1 MNTRDQF
8 GNYLLLKKLSEDALG
23 ETFRAGKL
31 GKQGVERVILLRLFN
46 GQGLDGERLAQR
58 IQSRAPI
65 QQALKSPNLGLGL
78 DLGQVRGVP
87 YVAYDYISGKTLA
100 QLLEQAAKKHS
111 PIPLDHALLMS
122 ERLAL
127 GLAVAYETRMGDDRV
142 QHGFLTPHLVLV
154 SNEGELRLLGFEAS
168 TGLREAANHPLIKQ
182 SAGRYLAPEVLA
194 GDAPAKADD
203 VYSLGAILF
212 ELLTGRPLPISTAGG
227 QAALVD
233 QAVIAADGGNLHPEL
248 ANLLKRS
255 LVPREQ
261 RIGDA
266 VTWHKTLAKMMHE
279 GQYNPT
285 TFNLAFFMHNLF
297 REEIERETQELE
309 IEKTTAIPIPS
320 APALAPLPAKAPAP
334 SFGQSAAPATR
345 DSGVREDSSVFR
357 ERQSMESKPA
367 KNNNMLIAAGVG
379 GLLIL
384 GGVGYLMFGRGSATP
399 STPPTETSPAAPTV
413 EAEPKPPTASPEEI
427 QAQIQKVV
435 DDKVKSS
442 SAQYEEQLKTL
453 QKQLDDAKRAQTQ
466 QNAAAA
472 ITAPRP
478 ATLPASSTT
487 SAAVPAAGQS
497 AASAPANPPVENPA
511 ATSPAPPTSP
521 AAQAPAAENEPKP
534 GPTADTNTV
543 APAVPT
549 RPAGDVRPGD
559 LVTMGAGV
567 IPPKVARRASLRYPP
582 LAQRMRK
589 EANVVVRVLVDETG
603 RAADVQPTGRSAGFG
618 MDEAALDY
626 ARSCVFTPASKNGV
640 PVKMWMELK
649 VAFNLTGG

>member
-31 GKQGVERVILLRLFN
+31 GKQGVERVILLRVFN
-46 GQGLDGERLAQR
+46 GQGLDGERLVQR
-58 IQSRAPI
+58 IQSRAPL

-111 PIPLDHALLMS
+111 PIPLDHALLMT
-122 ERLAL
+122 ERIAL
-127 GLAVAYETRMGDDRV
+127 GLAVAYETRMGEERV
-142 QHGFLTPHLVLV
+142 QHGFLTPHLVIV
-154 SNEGELRLLGFEAS
+154 SNEGELRLIGFEAS
-168 TGLREAANHPLIKQ
+168 SGLREAANHPLIKQ

-194 GDAPAKADD
+194 GAPPAKADD

-212 ELLTGRPLPISTAGG
+212 ELLTGRSLPVSTAGG

-266 VTWHKTLAKMMHE
+266 VTWHKTLAKMMFE

-309 IEKTTAIPIPS
+309 IEKTTAIPIVAVPS
-320 APALAPLPAKAPAP
+320 AAPTPPKAQAP
-334 SFGQSAAPATR
+334 SFGQSGGSSARESVAREETQ
-345 DSGVREDSSVFR
+345 SGR
-357 ERQSMESKPA
+357 ERVASESKPA
-367 KNNNMLIAAGVG
+367 KNNTMLIAAGVG
-379 GLLIL
+379 VLAVL
-384 GGVGYLMFGRGSATP
+384 GVGGYFMFGRGPSASAPAVDAPLT
-399 STPPTETSPAAPTV
+399 AAPSDTAPAPV
-413 EAEPKPPTASPEEI
+413 GPTPEEI
-427 QAQIQKVV
+427 QAQIQKIV
-435 DDKVKSS
+435 DDKIKSS
-442 SAQYEEQLKTL
+442 SAQYEDQLKTL
-453 QKQLDDAKRAQTQ
+453 QKQLDDARKAQEQRAAVAANPAPKPATIPQVAAPTPSTTTAAPPPASATPAESATAVPPP
-466 QNAAAA
+466 AAA
-472 ITAPRP
+472 P
-478 ATLPASSTT
+478 AEAEAKPA
-487 SAAVPAAGQS
+487 
-497 AASAPANPPVENPA
+497 PPVETRPA
-511 ATSPAPPTSP
+511 AP
-521 AAQAPAAENEPKP
+521 
-534 GPTADTNTV
+534 V
-543 APAVPT
+543 
-549 RPAGDVRPGD
+549 RPAGDSTVRPGD

-567 IPPKVARRASLRYPP
+567 TPPKVVRRASLRYPP
-582 LAQRMRK
+582 LAQRMKK
-589 EANVVVRVLVDETG
+589 EATVTVRVLVDETG
-603 RAADVQPTGRSAGFG
+603 RAADVQATGSSAGFG
-618 MDEAALDY
+618 MDEAAMEY
-626 ARSCVFTPASKNGV
+626 ARGCAFTPASKNGV
-640 PVKMWMELK
+640 PVRMWMDLK

>member
-31 GKQGVERVILLRLFN
+31 GKQGVERVILLRVFN

-58 IQSRAPI
+58 IQSRAPL

-87 YVAYDYISGKTLA
+87 FVAYDYISGKTLA

-111 PIPLDHALLMS
+111 PIPLDHALLMT
-122 ERLAL
+122 ERIAL
-127 GLAVAYETRMGDDRV
+127 GLAVAYETRIGDERV
-142 QHGFLTPHLVLV
+142 QHGFLTPHLVIV

-168 TGLREAANHPLIKQ
+168 SGLREAANHPLIKQ
-182 SAGRYLAPEVLA
+182 STGRYLAPEVLA
-194 GDAPAKADD
+194 GAAPAKADD

-212 ELLTGRPLPISTAGG
+212 ELLTGRALPVSTAGG

-266 VTWHKTLAKMMHE
+266 VTWHKTLAKMMFE

-309 IEKTTAIPIPS
+309 IEKTTSIPVVAAAAPPS
-320 APALAPLPAKAPAP
+320 GPPGKPPAAP
-334 SFGQSAAPATR
+334 SFGQSGAGPAVR
-345 DSGVREDSSVFR
+345 DTAKHDDSAVFR
-357 ERQSMESKPA
+357 ERQAKESKSG

-384 GGVGYLMFGRGSATP
+384 GGVAYMMFGRG
-399 STPPTETSPAAPTV
+399 PAAPPEPAAATAPA
-413 EAEPKPPTASPEEI
+413 EATAGGVPEAAEEKAPTASPEEI
-427 QAQIQKVV
+427 QAQIQKIV
-435 DDKVKSS
+435 DDKIKTS
-442 SAQYEEQLKTL
+442 SAQYEEQLRTL
-453 QKQLDDAKRAQTQ
+453 QKQLDDAKRAQQ
-466 QNAAAA
+466 AAAVKP
-472 ITAPRP
+472 AP
-478 ATLPASSTT
+478 LP
-487 SAAVPAAGQS
+487 SAPPP
-497 AASAPANPPVENPA
+497 SAPATTQTAAAPPPAETTSVAPSTPPLNP
-511 ATSPAPPTSP
+511 PAPPAEGGVEP
-521 AAQAPAAENEPKP
+521 KAAEVAPAA
-534 GPTADTNTV
+534 
-543 APAVPT
+543 APV
-549 RPAGDVRPGD
+549 RPPEGAVRPGD

-567 IPPKVARRASLRYPP
+567 TPPKVSRRASLRYPP

-589 EANVVVRVLVDETG
+589 EATVIVRVLVDETG
-603 RAADVQPTGRSAGFG
+603 RAADVQATGGSAGFG
-618 MDEAALDY
+618 MDEAAIEY
-626 ARSCVFTPASKNGV
+626 ARGCAFTPASKNGV
-640 PVKMWMELK
+640 PVRMWMDLK

>member
-31 GKQGVERVILLRLFN
+31 GKQGVERVILLRVFN
-46 GQGLDGERLAQR
+46 GQGLDGEKLAQR
-58 IQSRAPI
+58 IQARAPL

-111 PIPLDHALLMS
+111 PIPLDHALLMT
-122 ERLAL
+122 ERIAL
-127 GLAVAYETRMGDDRV
+127 GLAVAYETRIGEERV
-142 QHGFLTPHLVLV
+142 QHGFLTPHLVIV

-168 TGLREAANHPLIKQ
+168 NGLREAANHPLIKQ

-194 GDAPAKADD
+194 GSPPAKADD

-212 ELLTGRPLPISTAGG
+212 ELLTGRALPVSTAGG
-227 QAALVD
+227 QAALID

-266 VTWHKTLAKMMHE
+266 VTWHKTLAKMMFE

-309 IEKTTAIPIPS
+309 LEKTTAIPVQAVQAAAS
-320 APALAPLPAKAPAP
+320 APPKAQAPT
-334 SFGQSAAPATR
+334 FGQSGGGTAAR
-345 DSGVREDSSVFR
+345 ESSVREETQGGR
-357 ERQSMESKPA
+357 ERQGMESKPA
-367 KNNNMLIAAGVG
+367 KNNSMMIAAGVG
-379 GLLIL
+379 ALLVL
-384 GGVGYLMFGRGSATP
+384 GGLGYFMFGRGSA
-399 STPPTETSPAAPTV
+399 PAAPASDAPLSSAPADT
-413 EAEPKPPTASPEEI
+413 AAAPAGPTPEEI
-427 QAQIQKVV
+427 QAQIQKIV
-435 DDKVKSS
+435 DDKMKSS
-442 SAQYEEQLKTL
+442 SAQYEDKLKTL
-453 QKQLDDAKRAQTQ
+453 QKQLDDAKKAQEQ
-466 QNAAAA
+466 RAAAA
-472 ITAPRP
+472 ANPAPKPVTIPSVPAPTAPAAAAVAEPTAP
-478 ATLPASSTT
+478 APAPADSAASTT
-487 SAAVPAAGQS
+487 PPPTTPAEPEAKPAAPVENKAAAVP
-497 AASAPANPPVENPA
+497 V
-511 ATSPAPPTSP
+511 
-521 AAQAPAAENEPKP
+521 
-534 GPTADTNTV
+534 
-543 APAVPT
+543 
-549 RPAGDVRPGD
+549 RPAGDGTVRPGD

-567 IPPKVARRASLRYPP
+567 SPPKVARRASLRYPP
-582 LAQRMRK
+582 LAQRMKK
-589 EANVVVRVLVDETG
+589 EATVTVRVLVDETG
-603 RAADVQPTGRSAGFG
+603 RAADVQATGSSVGFG
-618 MDEAALDY
+618 MDEAAMDY
-626 ARSCVFTPASKNGV
+626 ARGCAFTPATKNGV
-640 PVKMWMELK
+640 PVRMWMDLK

>member
-31 GKQGVERVILLRLFN
+31 GKQGVDRVILLRIFN

-58 IQSRAPI
+58 IQARAPL
-65 QQALKSPNLGLGL
+65 QQVLKSPNLGLGL

-111 PIPLDHALLMS
+111 PIPLDHALLMT
-122 ERLAL
+122 ERIAL
-127 GLAVAYETRMGDDRV
+127 GLAVAYETRIGEERV
-142 QHGFLTPHLVLV
+142 QHGFLTPHLVVV

-182 SAGRYLAPEVLA
+182 STGRYLAPEVLTGA
-194 GDAPAKADD
+194 APAKADD

-212 ELLTGRPLPISTAGG
+212 ELLTGRALPVSTAGG

-233 QAVIAADGGNLHPEL
+233 QAVVAADGGNLHPDL

-255 LVPREQ
+255 LVAREQ

-266 VTWHKTLAKMMHE
+266 VTWHKTLAKMMFD

-309 IEKTTAIPIPS
+309 IEKTTAIPVVS
-320 APALAPLPAKAPAP
+320 APAAAPPPPKAPAP
-334 SFGQSAAPATR
+334 SFGQSVATAAR
-345 DSGVREDSSVFR
+345 DSGGREDSSVFR

-367 KNNNMLIAAGVG
+367 GNKNLLIAAGLGALV
-379 GLLIL
+379 IL
-384 GGVGYLMFGRGSATP
+384 GGGGYWLFGR
-399 STPPTETSPAAPTV
+399 SPAAPATPPV
-413 EAEPKPPTASPEEI
+413 TTAPAGAGTAAAEPKPATASPEEI
-427 QAQIQKVV
+427 QAQIQKMV

-442 SAQYEEQLKTL
+442 SAQYEEQLKAL
-453 QKQLDDAKRAQTQ
+453 QKKLDDAKKAQAQQSAGAPIPAAKPVTIPVSAATLTGSAPTNPPADSPSPTAPAPAGNPVTQ
-466 QNAAAA
+466 APSEGDEPPSAAAA
-472 ITAPRP
+472 DSKPAAPP
-478 ATLPASSTT
+478 
-487 SAAVPAAGQS
+487 AAV
-497 AASAPANPPVENPA
+497 V
-511 ATSPAPPTSP
+511 
-521 AAQAPAAENEPKP
+521 
-534 GPTADTNTV
+534 
-543 APAVPT
+543 
-549 RPAGDVRPGD
+549 PAGDGTVRPGD

-567 IPPKVARRASLRYPP
+567 IPPKVSRRASLRYPP

-589 EANVVVRVLVDETG
+589 EAQVVVRVLVDETG
-603 RAADVQPTGRSAGFG
+603 RVVDVKPTGGSAGFG
-618 MDEAALDY
+618 MDEAALEY
-626 ARSCVFTPASKNGV
+626 ARGCLFSPASKNGV
-640 PVKMWMELK
+640 PVRMWLELK

>member
-31 GKQGVERVILLRLFN
+31 GKQGVERVILLRIFN
-46 GQGLDGERLAQR
+46 GQGLDGEKLAQR
-58 IQSRAPI
+58 IQSRAPL

-87 YVAYDYISGKTLA
+87 YIAYDYISGKTLA

-111 PIPLDHALLMS
+111 PIPLDHALLMT
-122 ERLAL
+122 ERIAL
-127 GLAVAYETRMGDDRV
+127 GLAVAYETRIGDERV
-142 QHGFLTPHLVLV
+142 QHGFLIPQLVIV

-168 TGLREAANHPLIKQ
+168 NGLREAANHPLIKQ
-182 SAGRYLAPEVLA
+182 AAGRYLAPEVLA
-194 GDAPAKADD
+194 GAAPAKSDD

-212 ELLTGRPLPISTAGG
+212 ELLTGRALPVSTAGG

-233 QAVIAADGGNLHPEL
+233 QAVIAADGGNLHPDL

-266 VTWHKTLAKMMHE
+266 VTWHKTLAKMMFD

-309 IEKTTAIPIPS
+309 IEKTTAIPIVSLAGRASDAGQGGS
-320 APALAPLPAKAPAP
+320 AFFRPERRRR
-334 SFGQSAAPATR
+334 SARTR
-345 DSGVREDSSVFR
+345 CPRGHSGRPPG
-357 ERQSMESKPA
+357 QSMESKPA
-367 KNNNMLIAAGVG
+367 KNSGMLIAAGIGALVV
-379 GLLIL
+379 L
-384 GGVGYLMFGRGSATP
+384 GGIGYMMFGRGTP
-399 STPPTETSPAAPTV
+399 TPDPVDAPLSAAPADSV
-413 EAEPKPPTASPEEI
+413 AVPAGPSPEEI
-427 QAQIQKVV
+427 QAQIQKIV
-435 DDKVKSS
+435 DDKIKTS

-453 QKQLDDAKRAQTQ
+453 QKQLDDAKKAQEQ
-466 QNAAAA
+466 RAAAA
-472 ITAPRP
+472 ANPAPKPVTIPPPSAPVPATAP
-478 ATLPASSTT
+478 LPA
-487 SAAVPAAGQS
+487 AASPSDS
-497 AASAPANPPVENPA
+497 AASTAPAPSPVTEPEVKPA
-511 ATSPAPPTSP
+511 APAETKP
-521 AAQAPAAENEPKP
+521 AAPAQPAS
-534 GPTADTNTV
+534 DSTV
-543 APAVPT
+543 RV
-549 RPAGDVRPGD
+549 GD

-567 IPPKVARRASLRYPP
+567 TPPKVVRQARLRYPP
-582 LAQRMRK
+582 LAQRMKK
-589 EANVVVRVLVDETG
+589 EATVTVRVLVDENG
-603 RAADVQPTGRSAGFG
+603 HAADVQPTGGSAGFG

-626 ARSCVFTPASKNGV
+626 ARACSFTPATKNGV
-640 PVKMWMELK
+640 AVRMWMEIK

>member
-31 GKQGVERVILLRLFN
+31 GKQGVERVILLRIFN

-58 IQSRAPI
+58 IQSRAPL

-111 PIPLDHALLMS
+111 PIPLDHALLMT
-122 ERLAL
+122 ERIAL
-127 GLAVAYETRMGDDRV
+127 GLAVAYETRIGDERV
-142 QHGFLTPHLVLV
+142 QHGFLTPHLVVV
-154 SNEGELRLLGFEAS
+154 SNEGELRILGFEAAS
-168 TGLREAANHPLIKQ
+168 GLREAANHPLIKQ
-182 SAGRYLAPEVLA
+182 SSGRYLAPEVLA
-194 GDAPAKADD
+194 GAAPAKSDD

-212 ELLTGRPLPISTAGG
+212 ELLTGRALPISTAGG

-266 VTWHKTLAKMMHE
+266 VTWHKSLAKMMFE

-309 IEKTTAIPIPS
+309 IERTTAIPVVS
-320 APALAPLPAKAPAP
+320 APAPAPPAAKPPAP
-334 SFGQSAAPATR
+334 SFGQSAAAAAR
-345 DSGVREDSSVFR
+345 DSAPREDTAASR
-357 ERQSMESKPA
+357 PRQSMESKPA
-367 KNNNMLIAAGVG
+367 GNKNMLIAAGLG
-379 GLLIL
+379 GLAIL
-384 GGVGYLMFGRGSATP
+384 GVVGYVMFGRGSAAP
-399 STPPTETSPAAPTV
+399 STPPAATAPAV
-413 EAEPKPPTASPEEI
+413 VAELQPPTASPEEI
-427 QAQIQKVV
+427 QAQIQKIV

-453 QKQLDDAKRAQTQ
+453 QKKLDDAKKAQAQ
-466 QNAAAA
+466 QTAGAP
-472 ITAPRP
+472 ISAPRP
-478 ATLPASSTT
+478 ATT
-487 SAAVPAAGQS
+487 
-497 AASAPANPPVENPA
+497 
-511 ATSPAPPTSP
+511 
-521 AAQAPAAENEPKP
+521 
-534 GPTADTNTV
+534 PTA
-543 APAVPT
+543 APAVPPAKAPADT
-549 RPAGDVRPGD
+549 PTAVPSAPPGGPAESAPVEETEPQPVPEAEPQTAAPARPAGDGTVRPGD

-567 IPPKVARRASLRYPP
+567 TPPKVARRASLRYPP
-582 LAQRMRK
+582 LAQRMKK
-589 EANVVVRVLVDETG
+589 EATVIVRVLVDETG
-603 RAADVQPTGRSAGFG
+603 RAAEVQRSGGSAGFG
-618 MDEAALDY
+618 MDEAALEY

-640 PVKMWMELK
+640 PVRMWLELK

>member
-31 GKQGVERVILLRLFN
+31 GKQGVDRVILLRIFN

-58 IQSRAPI
+58 IQARAPL

-111 PIPLDHALLMS
+111 PIPLDHALLMT
-122 ERLAL
+122 ERIAL
-127 GLAVAYETRMGDDRV
+127 GLAVAYETRIGDERV

-154 SNEGELRLLGFEAS
+154 SNEGELRVLGFEAA

-182 SAGRYLAPEVLA
+182 SSGRYLAPEVLA
-194 GDAPAKADD
+194 GAPPAKSDD

-212 ELLTGRPLPISTAGG
+212 ELLTGRALPVSTAGG
-227 QAALVD
+227 QAAFVD
-233 QAVIAADGGNLHPEL
+233 QAVVAADGGNLHPEL

-266 VTWHKTLAKMMHE
+266 VSWHKTLAKMMFE

-309 IEKTTAIPIPS
+309 IEKTTAIPVVS
-320 APALAPLPAKAPAP
+320 APATAPAPPKPAAP
-334 SFGQSAAPATR
+334 SFGQSAAPAAR
-345 DSGVREDSSVFR
+345 DSAPREDTAVFR

-367 KNNNMLIAAGVG
+367 ANKNLLIAAGLG

-384 GGVGYLMFGRGSATP
+384 GGVGYVMFGRGAAAPATP
-399 STPPTETSPAAPTV
+399 AVETAPAAAP
-413 EAEPKPPTASPEEI
+413 EQQPPTASPEEI
-427 QAQIQKVV
+427 QAQIQKIV
-435 DDKVKSS
+435 DDKLKSS
-442 SAQYEEQLKTL
+442 SAQYEEQLKAL
-453 QKQLDDAKRAQTQ
+453 QKKLDDARKAQAQ
-466 QNAAAA
+466 PSVAAPIPAV
-472 ITAPRP
+472 RP
-478 ATLPASSTT
+478 ATAPAPTT
-487 SAAVPAAGQS
+487 
-497 AASAPANPPVENPA
+497 ASAPAKATADPA
-511 ATSPAPPTSP
+511 TAVPTAPPGSP
-521 AAQAPAAENEPKP
+521 AAPAPTEEPALQP
-534 GPTADTNTV
+534 APTADPGTA
-543 APAVPT
+543 APA
-549 RPAGDVRPGD
+549 RPASDGTVRPGD

-567 IPPKVARRASLRYPP
+567 TPPKVARRASLRYPP
-582 LAQRMRK
+582 LAQRMKK
-589 EANVVVRVLVDETG
+589 EATVVVRVLVDETG
-603 RAADVQPTGRSAGFG
+603 RVADVQPTGGSAGFG
-618 MDEAALDY
+618 MDEAAREY

-640 PVKMWMELK
+640 PVRMWLELK

>member
-31 GKQGVERVILLRLFN
+31 GKQGVERVILLRVFN
-46 GQGLDGERLAQR
+46 GQGLDGERLVQR
-58 IQSRAPI
+58 IQSRAPL
-65 QQALKSPNLGLGL
+65 QQALKSPNLALGL

-111 PIPLDHALLMS
+111 PIPLDHALLMT
-122 ERLAL
+122 ERIAL
-127 GLAVAYETRMGDDRV
+127 GLAVAYETRIGDERV
-142 QHGFLTPHLVLV
+142 QHGFLTPQLVIV

-168 TGLREAANHPLIKQ
+168 SGLREAANHPLIKQ

-194 GDAPAKADD
+194 GAPPAKSDD

-212 ELLTGRPLPISTAGG
+212 ELLTGRALPVSTAGG

-266 VTWHKTLAKMMHE
+266 VTWHKTLAKMMFE

-309 IEKTTAIPIPS
+309 VEKTTAIPIVAAAAAAA
-320 APALAPLPAKAPAP
+320 APAPKAQAP
-334 SFGQSAAPATR
+334 SFGQSGGAPARESAAR
-345 DSGVREDSSVFR
+345 DETLSGR
-357 ERQSMESKPA
+357 ERQGGESKPA
-367 KNNNMLIAAGVG
+367 KNNTMMIAAGVG
-379 GLLIL
+379 ALVVL
-384 GGVGYLMFGRGSATP
+384 GGIGYMMFGRGSAP
-399 STPPTETSPAAPTV
+399 SSPATDAPLT
-413 EAEPKPPTASPEEI
+413 AAPADTAPAPSGPTPEEI
-427 QAQIQKVV
+427 QAQIQKIV
-435 DDKVKSS
+435 DDKIKSS
-442 SAQYEEQLKTL
+442 SAQYEDQLKTL
-453 QKQLDDAKRAQTQ
+453 QKQLDDAKKAQEQRA
-466 QNAAAA
+466 A
-472 ITAPRP
+472 
-478 ATLPASSTT
+478 
-487 SAAVPAAGQS
+487 AAVPAPRPVTPAS
-497 AASAPANPPVENPA
+497 VPPPSAPATAAAPPPTTAPAETAA
-511 ATSPAPPTSP
+511 ATAPASTPPAPE
-521 AAQAPAAENEPKP
+521 AK
-534 GPTADTNTV
+534 
-543 APAVPT
+543 PAVPAET
-549 RPAGDVRPGD
+549 RAEAPARPATDGTVRQGD

-567 IPPKVARRASLRYPP
+567 APPKVVRRASLRYPP
-582 LAQRMRK
+582 LAQRMKK
-589 EANVVVRVLVDETG
+589 EATVTVRVLVDETG
-603 RAADVQPTGRSAGFG
+603 RAADVQATGSSAGFG

-626 ARSCVFTPASKNGV
+626 ARGCAFTPATKNGV
-640 PVKMWMELK
+640 AVRMWMDLK
-649 VAFNLTGG
+649 VAFNLTGNN

>member
-31 GKQGVERVILLRLFN
+31 GKQGVERVILLRVFN
-46 GQGLDGERLAQR
+46 GQGLDGERLVQR
-58 IQSRAPI
+58 IQARAPL

-100 QLLEQAAKKHS
+100 QVLEQAAKKHS
-111 PIPLDHALLMS
+111 PIPLDHALLMT
-122 ERLAL
+122 ERIAL
-127 GLAVAYETRMGDDRV
+127 GLAVAYETRIGDERV
-142 QHGFLTPHLVLV
+142 QHGFLTPHLVIV

-168 TGLREAANHPLIKQ
+168 SGLREAANHPLIKQ

-194 GDAPAKADD
+194 GAAPAKSDD

-212 ELLTGRPLPISTAGG
+212 ELLTGRALPVSTAGG

-233 QAVIAADGGNLHPEL
+233 QAVLAADGGNLHPEV

-266 VTWHKTLAKMMHE
+266 VTWHKTLAKMMFE

-309 IEKTTAIPIPS
+309 LEKTTAIPVPAQAA
-320 APALAPLPAKAPAP
+320 APAAPKAVAP
-334 SFGQSAAPATR
+334 SFGQSGGAPARETA
-345 DSGVREDSSVFR
+345 VREETLGGR
-357 ERQSMESKPA
+357 ERQAMESKPA
-367 KNNNMLIAAGVG
+367 KSNGMLIAAGVG
-379 GLLIL
+379 GLIVVGGL
-384 GGVGYLMFGRGSATP
+384 GYFLFGRGSATP
-399 STPPTETSPAAPTV
+399 SSPGVADAPLSAAPADTGG
-413 EAEPKPPTASPEEI
+413 APAGPTPEEI
-427 QAQIQKVV
+427 QAQIQKIV
-435 DDKVKSS
+435 DDKIKSS

-453 QKQLDDAKRAQTQ
+453 QKQLDDAKKAQEAR
-466 QNAAAA
+466 AAAA
-472 ITAPRP
+472 AAPRP
-478 ATLPASSTT
+478 VTAPAPAAPATT
-487 SAAVPAAGQS
+487 SAAAPPPATAAAPAGSTTAATPPAAAPTTAPVETKP
-497 AASAPANPPVENPA
+497 AAPVETAPAPAQAA
-511 ATSPAPPTSP
+511 AT
-521 AAQAPAAENEPKP
+521 P
-534 GPTADTNTV
+534 G
-543 APAVPT
+543 AV
-549 RPAGDVRPGD
+549 RAGD

-567 IPPKVARRASLRYPP
+567 TPPKVARRASLRYPP
-582 LAQRMRK
+582 LAQRMKK
-589 EANVVVRVLVDETG
+589 EATVTVRVLVDETG
-603 RAADVQPTGRSAGFG
+603 RAADVQATGVSAGFG
-618 MDEAALDY
+618 MDEAAMDY
-626 ARSCVFTPASKNGV
+626 ARGCSFTPATKSGV
-640 PVKMWMELK
+640 PVKMWMDLK

>member
-31 GKQGVERVILLRLFN
+31 GKQGVERVILLRVFN
-46 GQGLDGERLAQR
+46 GQGLDGEKLAQR
-58 IQSRAPI
+58 IQTRAPL

-111 PIPLDHALLMS
+111 PIPLDHALLMT
-122 ERLAL
+122 ERIAL
-127 GLAVAYETRMGDDRV
+127 GLAVAYETRIGDDRV
-142 QHGFLTPHLVLV
+142 QHGFLTPHLVVV

-168 TGLREAANHPLIKQ
+168 AGLREAANHPLIKQ

-194 GDAPAKADD
+194 GAPPAKSDD

-212 ELLTGRPLPISTAGG
+212 ELLTGRALPVSTAGG

-233 QAVIAADGGNLHPEL
+233 QAVVAADGGNLHPEL

-266 VTWHKTLAKMMHE
+266 VTWHKTLAKMMFE

-309 IEKTTAIPIPS
+309 LEKTTAIPVVAVPAA
-320 APALAPLPAKAPAP
+320 APAPMKTQAP
-334 SFGQSAAPATR
+334 SFGQSGGAAAR
-345 DSGVREDSSVFR
+345 DAGAREETSPGR
-357 ERQSMESKPA
+357 ERQSMESRPA
-367 KNNNMLIAAGVG
+367 KNNNMMIAAGVG
-379 GLLIL
+379 ALVVL
-384 GGVGYLMFGRGSATP
+384 GGIGYLMFGRGGSPSAP
-399 STPPTETSPAAPTV
+399 AGDAPLSAAPADT
-413 EAEPKPPTASPEEI
+413 AAAPAGPTPEEI
-427 QAQIQKVV
+427 QAQIQKIV
-435 DDKVKSS
+435 DDKIKSS
-442 SAQYEEQLKTL
+442 SAQYEDQLKTL
-453 QKQLDDAKRAQTQ
+453 QKQLDDAKTAQEQ
-466 QNAAAA
+466 RAAAA
-472 ITAPRP
+472 ANPAPRP
-478 ATLPASSTT
+478 AP
-487 SAAVPAAGQS
+487 VPAAP
-497 AASAPANPPVENPA
+497 AATAPVTAAAPPPATTTPVENPPAAPAQA
-511 ATSPAPPTSP
+511 ATTAEAEAKPATP
-521 AAQAPAAENEPKP
+521 AAATAPA
-534 GPTADTNTV
+534 
-543 APAVPT
+543 
-549 RPAGDVRPGD
+549 RPAGDGTVRPVD

-567 IPPKVARRASLRYPP
+567 TPPKVARRASLRYPP
-582 LAQRMRK
+582 LAQRMK
-589 EANVVVRVLVDETG
+589 KDATVTVRVLVDETG
-603 RAADVQPTGRSAGFG
+603 RAADVQAAGSSAGFG

-626 ARSCVFTPASKNGV
+626 ARGCAFTPATKNGV
-640 PVKMWMELK
+640 PVRMWMDLK
-649 VAFNLTGG
+649 VAFNLTGN